1 MSVGKRNSPGGG
13 WGRMA
18 NPIGSLVDSPGKRLP
33 CGNWPDVM
41 NFPWKPEARI
51 LLVIDVLKISKY

>member
-1 MSVGKRNSPGGG
+1 
-13 WGRMA
+13 MA